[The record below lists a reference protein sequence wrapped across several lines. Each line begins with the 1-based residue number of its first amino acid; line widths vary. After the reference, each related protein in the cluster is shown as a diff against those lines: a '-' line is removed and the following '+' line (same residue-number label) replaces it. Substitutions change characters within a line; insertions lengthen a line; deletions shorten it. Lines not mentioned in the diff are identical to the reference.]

1 MKTKTDL
8 DYAIFALGGQS
19 ALARLLGISRS
30 VVNGWLKRGFP
41 TKRCPAIE
49 SATNGVL
56 NRQLMRPKD
65 WQIHWPELAVGK
77 TGGRQPARKGASSL
91 NKSVVGV

>member
-41 TKRCPAIE
+41 TGRCPAIE

-56 NRQLMRPKD
+56 NRQLMRPND
-65 WQIHWPELAVGK
+65 WKVHWPELAVSK
-77 TGGRQPARKGASSL
+77 AAGRHPARKRTGGV
-91 NKSVVGV
+91 NKSMEGV